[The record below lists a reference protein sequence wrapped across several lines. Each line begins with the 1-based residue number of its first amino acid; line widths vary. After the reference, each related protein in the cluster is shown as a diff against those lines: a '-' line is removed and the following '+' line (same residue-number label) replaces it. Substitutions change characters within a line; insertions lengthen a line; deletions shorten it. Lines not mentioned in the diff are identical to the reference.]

1 MTVKTETPHAGA
13 FLVSEPDTN
22 ISRKAGTL
30 GSGNC
35 QAGTVLGQL
44 TSGGNYV
51 PLLPGADTGAQIAA
65 AILFAP
71 VDASGGAKPCLVVHR
86 LAAVNRAELVWPP
99 GISENDLN
107 AAIAALEA
115 KNIALLPADAPL
127 ATVSPTRLV
136 FQTVPAGGE
145 EATNIG
151 QVVVR
156 VENAEGMLMTGDNA
170 TSVALAKVTGSGTL
184 TVTGGTP
191 QTAVNGIVT
200 FAGITF
206 SADDTYTITATASGL
221 TAAVSGPIV
230 VTAAE

>member
-30 GSGNC
+30 ASGNC

-51 PLLPGADTGAQIAA
+51 PLLPGADTGAQTAA

-71 VDASGGAKPCLVVHR
+71 VDATGGAKPCLVVHR
-86 LAAVNRAELVWPP
+86 LAAVNRAELVWPA
-99 GISENDLN
+99 GISPENAA

-115 KNIALLPADAPL
+115 KNIACLPADAPL
-127 ATVSPTRLV
+127 ATISPTRLV

-145 EATNIG
+145 EATDIG

-156 VENAEGMLMTGDNA
+156 VENGKGMLMTGDIT
-170 TSVALAKVTGSGTL
+170 TSVTLAKATGTGTL
-184 TVTGGTP
+184 TVTGGATK
-191 QTAVNGIVT
+191 TAVNGIVT
-200 FAGITF
+200 FTGITF

-230 VTAAE
+230 VTPAE